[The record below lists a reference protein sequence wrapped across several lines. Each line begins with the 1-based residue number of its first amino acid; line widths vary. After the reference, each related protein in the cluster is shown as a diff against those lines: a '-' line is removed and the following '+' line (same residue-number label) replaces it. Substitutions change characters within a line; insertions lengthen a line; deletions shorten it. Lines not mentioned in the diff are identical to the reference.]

1 MSRTSGIGRA
11 WRHRAARL
19 GLIIGGARLAAA
31 QPAALANLKT
41 VEVGQIRAAA
51 EPRDLDLAIALAE
64 QADRPAD
71 WYRLGRR
78 SLGPL
83 LLIVVRGQSGFDSMS
98 RGRVPSWGAGLTLPA
113 ARFIVIRADG
123 DDPFRVLR
131 HELAHVA
138 LHQSIRG
145 RVPLWFDEGYAVI
158 AAGEFGRFE
167 GLALNLTVARGKIPN
182 LEQLTAGLRGNQSTA
197 ETAYALAGT
206 AVTFLERRIPAR
218 SLEPLIAR
226 LATGIPF
233 DSAVIL
239 TTGLSA
245 DRFDEAWRKEIK
257 RSYGVGLWLLAGGAW
272 VVVAA
277 LLGVGYFVRR
287 RRDRPRREALDRGWD
302 VPNGDAMDRTQ
313 IQPPENG
320 DKA

>member
-1 MSRTSGIGRA
+1 M
-11 WRHRAARL
+11 
-19 GLIIGGARLAAA
+19 
-31 QPAALANLKT
+31 
-41 VEVGQIRAAA
+41 RAAA
-51 EPRDLDLAIALAE
+51 APRDLDLAVALAE
-64 QADRPAD
+64 QADRPAT

-83 LLIVVRGQSGFDSMS
+83 VLVVVRGQSQFDGIS
-98 RGRVPSWGAGLTLPA
+98 RGRVPNWGAGLALPA

-123 DDPFRVLR
+123 GDPFRVLR
-131 HELAHVA
+131 HELAHIA

-145 RVPLWFDEGYAVI
+145 RVPLWFDEGYAVV

-167 GLALNLTVARGKIPN
+167 GLALNLTVARGKVPS
-182 LEQLTAGLRGNQSTA
+182 LDQLTAGLRGNQSTA

-226 LATGIPF
+226 LAAGVPF
-233 DSAVIL
+233 DSALVL

-257 RSYGVGLWLLAGGAW
+257 RTYGLGLWFLAGGAW
-272 VVVAA
+272 TVIAA
-277 LLGVGYFVRR
+277 LLGVGYWIRR
-287 RRDRPRREALDRGWD
+287 RRDRPRRQALDRGWD
-302 VPNGDAMDRTQ
+302 VPNGDAMDPAQ
-313 IQPPENG
+313 IPRPQDG